1 MLVSSRLRQRLR
13 LAEAGVAQTRW
24 AILRGD
30 AEPGFA
36 AVVGPLDRKG
46 RRLAEEATG
55 GAEVTVTA
63 WSSDGAFTALLGS
76 GRAAGLAARA
86 AAALGIEHG
95 LTSTRLRLGLD
106 GPRVVELRTD
116 VSDREAE
123 LCRLAARDRR
133 ARARARRG
141 SRAVRRSRVRTL
153 RHGRCPSRLTSNV
166 RNRYLRLAGT
176 LAVTGLCTAYLIW
189 KIDLSRT
196 LHLLAHA
203 HFGYFLGAVAIMIG
217 TVWPMAWRWQQL
229 LDVRGIHERLSW
241 LTRAYFVAY
250 TAGQLLPTAVGGD
263 AVRIYETAR
272 RHPGEGGPVA
282 GSVLLERALGGAATL
297 ALAAVGFAL
306 ALGHYDV
313 GAYLWIEG
321 SFVLATIV
329 LAVALFSRR
338 ARPLLAKT
346 VPLLRLIRVER
357 PIRAAYEGI
366 HAYRDHPQLLVGVF
380 TLTLAVQTIRV
391 LAIWLAGRAVG
402 VDLSPRPYYVMGPL
416 LFLVLLL
423 PISVNGIA
431 VRESFFVSFLGNL
444 GVDADKAFATGF
456 LFFVVT
462 LCLSAPGAVHPRL
475 AEPARLHARDRARW
489 LTSPSSSS
497 RSTRCR
503 GSSRR
508 SRACAGTRRS
518 SSTTARPT
526 ARSSSCAS
534 AFPRRA

>member
-1 MLVSSRLRQRLR
+1 V
-13 LAEAGVAQTRW
+13 
-24 AILRGD
+24 
-30 AEPGFA
+30 
-36 AVVGPLDRKG
+36 
-46 RRLAEEATG
+46 
-55 GAEVTVTA
+55 
-63 WSSDGAFTALLGS
+63 
-76 GRAAGLAARA
+76 
-86 AAALGIEHG
+86 
-95 LTSTRLRLGLD
+95 
-106 GPRVVELRTD
+106 
-116 VSDREAE
+116 
-123 LCRLAARDRR
+123 
-133 ARARARRG
+133 
-141 SRAVRRSRVRTL
+141 
-153 RHGRCPSRLTSNV
+153 N
-166 RNRYLRLAGT
+166 NRYLRLGGT
-176 LAVTGLCTAYLIW
+176 LVITGLCTAYLIW
-189 KIDLSRT
+189 KIDFAQT

-203 HFGYFLGAVAIMIG
+203 HVGYFLAAVAIMIG

-229 LDVRGIHERLSW
+229 LAVRGIHERLSW

-272 RHPGEGGPVA
+272 RHTGRGGDVA

-297 ALAAVGFAL
+297 ALAAVGFVL

-321 SFVLATIV
+321 FFVLGTIV

-338 ARPLLAKT
+338 VRPLLAKT
-346 VPLLRLIRVER
+346 VPFLRLIRVER

-366 HAYRDHPQLLVGVF
+366 HAYRDHPGLLVGVF

-444 GVDADKAFATGF
+444 GVNADQAFATGF

-462 LCLSAPGAVHPRL
+462 LCLSAPGAVIL
-475 AEPARLHARDRARW
+475 AYQSLRGF
-489 LTSPSSSS
+489 
-497 RSTRCR
+497 TREAAPD
-503 GSSRR
+503 G
-508 SRACAGTRRS
+508 
-518 SSTTARPT
+518 
-526 ARSSSCAS
+526 
-534 AFPRRA
+534 